1 MDGHHEAWLGQIK
14 FSVTPILQYIHRM
27 IGDFTTHGVSH
38 SESIENK
45 SREILQVCNAQKLK
59 CNTSS
64 YEEYL
69 LLASA
74 WLHDLGNIWG
84 REQHN
89 VNSCK
94 IIDKLGP
101 EQIWGLDPNAVELIK
116 WICISHSSN
125 KPITIPKTIGVKGS
139 VKLQYLSAVFR
150 LMDAS
155 DIANQRA
162 PKIVYELIKD
172 KIDPE
177 TDKHWASHQAIAD
190 IFYPPDEEVVLITVT
205 DVEKAKFAIER
216 YDKKF
221 NSVRDILVSY
231 EFPWKKYEVRTIDK
245 VSYV

>member
-1 MDGHHEAWLGQIK
+1 MDKQHEAWLGQLR
-14 FSVTPILQYIHRM
+14 FSVLPILQYIHRM
-27 IGDFTTHGVSH
+27 IGDFTSHGVSH
-38 SESIENK
+38 SENIENR

-64 YEEYL
+64 YEAYL
-69 LLASA
+69 LFASA

-94 IIDKLGP
+94 IIDQLGS
-101 EQIWGLDPNAVELIK
+101 QHIWGLDNNSIELIK
-116 WICISHSSN
+116 WICVSHSSN
-125 KPITIPKTIGVKGS
+125 DPINMPKTISAKGS

-155 DIANQRA
+155 DIDNQRA

-172 KIDPE
+172 KINAE
-177 TDKHWASHQAIAD
+177 TDKHWTSHQAITD
-190 IFYPPDEEVVLITVT
+190 IFYPPDEDTVFITVT
-205 DVEKAKFAIER
+205 DAEKAKFAIER

-221 NSVRDILVSY
+221 NSVRDILFEY
-231 EFPWKKYEVRTIDK
+231 EFPWNKYEVRTIDR
-245 VSYV
+245 VSY